1 MALWLALGGLAVL
14 VVVAVAAAARA
25 RSSEVQVLHPAA
37 PPRPGGSATPG
48 APVVPLS
55 SDDDAVLTL
64 ARAGRTIDA
73 IKLFREQTGAGLKE
87 CKDAVE
93 ALLEGQAPPRP
104 AGALPGWAE
113 GADLQSEVRALLDK
127 GLTIE
132 AIKLYRVRTGLGLK
146 EAKDAVE
153 ALANGPLRR

>member
-87 CKDAVE
+87 SKDAVE
-93 ALLEGQAPPRP
+93 ALLQGQRPQRP
-104 AGALPGWAE
+104 AAALPGLGE
-113 GADLQSEVRALLDK
+113 GAEFQSEVRALLDR